1 LRDASAGPRTAA
13 GDRTSWELTYVALV
27 SEARLNG
34 LVLGSADPERLAA
47 WYRDAFAPGAE
58 LTDSVLTLGHGLLI
72 FERRDDVA
80 ARAAEPGRVIIN
92 IQVDELAVLVAHLE
106 TLDLEWIRPVE
117 RIPVGTIATVK
128 DADGNFVNILE
139 LDA

>member
-1 LRDASAGPRTAA
+1 M
-13 GDRTSWELTYVALV
+13 ALV